1 MEIDITNELIAFE
14 KHLKNNERVILSAKF
29 GDGKTY
35 FLDAFKKKYSA
46 AKENDQQ
53 QYEFI
58 TLYPINYQVSD
69 NKEIFEY
76 IKRDILIQMVLKGM
90 IHSGCKI
97 SEGLYLQFYLMNNHL
112 TLVQDIIQIIPS
124 LGLVYEGIDLS
135 GFMSAL
141 MTGLKALSFL
151 KDQKEKYKKFKEDIE
166 SMDDIA
172 LAESFCNKFSMDKGG
187 CYELDLITEIIIQ
200 SIQKYKEEH
209 NKKVVLIIEDMDRL
223 DPAHLFRLLNI
234 FSAHLDRYN
243 IYKNTSELAN
253 YTLSNKFGFDN
264 IITVFDY
271 DNTKEIFAHFYGNN
285 TNFEGYINKF
295 ISGNVFRYSINKV
308 AKENLNTLLK
318 NECGVEFSDF
328 HEKHPGFEDRTNI
341 YQASQRLSVRDI
353 QKILRKYSEYLTS
366 DIYEIRTGLQ
376 LRKAN
381 TLTKLIS
388 VLLLMG
394 FEKEEIKRGILY
406 LPDEVMLN
414 CIGCYLLEIPEI
426 AYGPFIYHDSCYSIL
441 SSIKRG
447 VIDRVEFM
455 KLTQRIETRVYD
467 DDNFIRYIDKA
478 FEHV

>member
-1 MEIDITNELIAFE
+1 MEIDITKELIAFE
-14 KHLKNNERVILSAKF
+14 KHLRNNERVILSAKF

-35 FLDAFKKKYSA
+35 FLDAFKKKFS

-90 IHSGCKI
+90 IHSGCQI

-124 LGLVYEGIDLS
+124 LGLIYEGIDLS
-135 GFMSAL
+135 GFMGTI

-172 LAESFCNKFSMDKGG
+172 LAESFCNKFAKEKGG

-200 SIQKYKEEH
+200 SIQKYKEDH
-209 NKKVVLIIEDMDRL
+209 NKKVVLVIEDMDRL

-243 IYKNTSELAN
+243 IYKNTPEFIN

-271 DNTKEIFAHFYGNN
+271 DNARKIFAHFYGEK

-295 ISGNVFRYSINKV
+295 TSGAAFRYSIYEI
-308 AKENLNTLLK
+308 AKEQLNQIFK
-318 NECGVEFSDF
+318 EECGFGIF
-328 HEKHPGFEDRTNI
+328 I
-341 YQASQRLSVRDI
+341 YFKIKNPKSNYQDTDNLSIRDI
-353 QKILRKYSEYLTS
+353 QKIISKYKENLSQDLYTSKAGFQIHKTNSLT
-366 DIYEIRTGLQ
+366 T
-376 LRKAN
+376 
-381 TLTKLIS
+381 LIS
-388 VLLLMG
+388 ILKLMG
-394 FEKEEIKRGILY
+394 LDNHKIKLGILS
-406 LPDEVMLN
+406 LPDKMKLN
-414 CIGCYLLEIPEI
+414 CIGCYLLEIPDILNVFSYNNSRYEI
-426 AYGPFIYHDSCYSIL
+426 TKRSEEGP
-441 SSIKRG
+441 IKRIF
-447 VIDRVEFM
+447 IDP
-455 KLTQRIETRVYD
+455 ISSP
-467 DDNFIRYIDKA
+467 IRGQIINDQDLEYCIDIA
-478 FEHV
+478 LGHV

>member
-1 MEIDITNELIAFE
+1 MEIDISNELTAFE
-14 KHLKNNERVILSAKF
+14 KHLRNNERVILSAKF

-35 FLDAFKKKYSA
+35 FLDEFKKKFS

-90 IHSGCKI
+90 IHSGCQI

-135 GFMSAL
+135 GFMGTLLS
-141 MTGLKALSFL
+141 GLKALSFL
-151 KDQKEKYKKFKEDIE
+151 KDQQEKYKKFKEDIE

-172 LAESFCNKFSMDKGG
+172 LAESFCNKFAKEKGG

-200 SIQKYKEEH
+200 SIQKYKEAH

-253 YTLSNKFGFDN
+253 YTFSNKFGFDN

-271 DNTKEIFAHFYGNN
+271 DNTKEIFTHFYGENA
-285 TNFEGYINKF
+285 NFEGYINKF
-295 ISGNVFRYSINKV
+295 ISGNIFRYSINDI
-308 AKENLNTLLK
+308 AKKNLNTLLK

-328 HEKHPGFEDRTNI
+328 GINFSEIQARTNI
-341 YQASQRLSVRDI
+341 HQVSLSLSVRDI
-353 QKILRKYSEYLTS
+353 HKILSKYNKNLSLGV
-366 DIYEIRTGLQ
+366 YEFRAGIQIKMT
-376 LRKAN
+376 N
-381 TLTKLIS
+381 SLTKLIS
-388 VLLLMG
+388 ILRLMG
-394 FEKEEIKRGILY
+394 FEDEVIKRGILS

-426 AYGPFIYHDSCYSIL
+426 FYGPFTYHGSCYSLRSNI
-441 SSIKRG
+441 IQQAA
-447 VIDRVEFM
+447 D
-455 KLTQRIETRVYD
+455 RIEFRKLVNPIASKAFND
-467 DDNFIRYIDKA
+467 DDFIRYINKA
-478 FEHV
+478 FEHVL